1 MKRKDSLFRLIKSL
15 SKSEKRFFKIYSSRH
30 VIGNQNNYVQLF
42 DAIDHQRVYQEEA
55 ILKKFKGEKFVKRL
69 AVAKTYLYDLI
80 LKSMNVYHAQN
91 SIEAQLRELLG
102 NIAFLY
108 DKRLL
113 NQAQVQV
120 NKTQKL
126 ALDYEKRA
134 LLPEIIRWQK
144 KIAEAQLFADFNIE
158 DIQELYKNEQA
169 TVQQL
174 QNINEYWL
182 LQARLYFHQNR
193 KGVITNPDDLANVS
207 EVLQSPLMQ
216 EENPDMPLESKLLRY
231 KTYSTYYFM
240 IRDFANCYDYSKKLI
255 ALLESR
261 PELLQLDSM
270 QYVTSI
276 NNLLNMSGIL
286 GKEAE
291 RSSYLLKLEEM
302 IRHKKWKKPESLQI
316 KLFEAYYY
324 QSILHCIAQE
334 TYQEGLPLLQ
344 KVEEGLKK
352 FKGKVSKIGREML
365 CFYSF
370 HIAFGA
376 KAYPNAQKW
385 LEKITQN
392 PAENLRKDI
401 YTFSKILTLLVAYQL
416 QNPEHLQKTIRSV
429 YVFLYKKSHT
439 YQFETCILQF
449 LRGLTIL
456 QTKEELLLHFQ
467 VLQIQL
473 DELSEDNFERKAF
486 TYFDFRAWLKR
497 EIIEVV

>member
-102 NIAFLY
+102 NIAFLH

-113 NQAQVQV
+113 NQAQNQV
-120 NKTQKL
+120 LKAQKL

-144 KIAEAQLFADFNIE
+144 KIAEAQLFSDFNMENIHQLFE
-158 DIQELYKNEQA
+158 NEQNILQELQS
-169 TVQQL
+169 
-174 QNINEYWL
+174 INDYWL

-193 KGVITNPDDLANVS
+193 KGAITNPSDLAKIS
-207 EVLQSPLMQ
+207 EVLQSPLLQ
-216 EENPDMPLESKLLRY
+216 TEKEGMPLESQLLRY

-255 ALLESR
+255 ELLESR

-276 NNLLNMSGIL
+276 NNLLNMSSML

-302 IRHKKWKKPESLQI
+302 IQHKKWKKPESLQI

-324 QSILHCIAQE
+324 QSILHCISEE

-344 KVEEGLKK
+344 KVEEGLRK
-352 FKGKVSKIGREML
+352 FKGKVNKIGEEML

-376 KAYPNAQKW
+376 KAYPKARKW
-385 LEKITQN
+385 LEKSTQN
-392 PAENLRKDI
+392 PAENLREDI
-401 YTFSKILTLLVAYQL
+401 YTFSKILTLLVAYELREQDAVYL
-416 QNPEHLQKTIRSV
+416 RKTIRSV
-429 YVFLYKKSHT
+429 YAFLYRKERM
-439 YQFETCILQF
+439 YQFETCVLQF
-449 LRGLTIL
+449 LRKLTAI
-456 QTKEELLLHFQ
+456 QTHEELKRHFQ
-467 VLQIQL
+467 ALLLQL
-473 DELSEDNFERKAF
+473 DELAEDNFERKAF
-486 TYFDFRAWLKR
+486 GYFDFRAWLQG
-497 EIIEVV
+497 IES

>member
-42 DAIDHQRVYQEEA
+42 DAIDRQRSYQEET
-55 ILKKFKGEKFVKRL
+55 ILKKFEGEKFVKRL

-108 DKRLL
+108 NKQLL
-113 NQAQVQV
+113 NQAQNQV
-120 NKTQKL
+120 LKAEKM

-144 KIAEAQLFADFNIE
+144 KIVEAQLFE
-158 DIQELYKNEQA
+158 GVDIYDLQELFENEQKIL
-169 TVQQL
+169 QQL
-174 QNINEYWL
+174 QNINDYWL

-193 KGVITNPDDLANVS
+193 KGAITNPEDLAKIS
-207 EVLQSPLMQ
+207 EVLQSPLIQ
-216 EENPDMPLESKLLRY
+216 SEKEDMPLESKLLRY

-276 NNLLNMSGIL
+276 NNLLNMSSML

-291 RSSYLLKLEEM
+291 RSSYLSKLQEM
-302 IRHKKWKKPESLQI
+302 IQSKKWKKPENLQI

-324 QSILHCIAQE
+324 QSIMHCIAEE

-344 KVEEGLKK
+344 KVEEGLRK
-352 FKGKVSKIGREML
+352 FKGKVNKIGEEML

-376 KAYPNAQKW
+376 KSYKNARKW

-392 PAENLRKDI
+392 PTENLREDI
-401 YTFSKILTLLVAYQL
+401 YTFSKILTLLVAYEL
-416 QNPEHLQKTIRSV
+416 RNQNPAYLKKTIRSV
-429 YVFLYKKSHT
+429 YAFLYRKERM
-439 YQFETCILQF
+439 YRFENTVLQF
-449 LRGLTIL
+449 LRGLMSI
-456 QTKEELLLHFQ
+456 QTEEALKVHFQ
-467 VLQIQL
+467 QLQLQL
-473 DELSEDNFERKAF
+473 NELAEDSFERKAF
-486 TYFDFRAWLKR
+486 SYFDFRAWLSKK
-497 EIIEVV
+497 